1 MKKNLFYYL
10 FAVIC
15 SVALFT
21 SCSDD
26 DEDTTWQQ
34 IPEITNDNVT
44 LKLNNTTLVGATA
57 TLDIINGE
65 NAKVT
70 LINAIYG
77 HASVP
82 VNVIMEKKND
92 TSYNFSGTTDL
103 EAARMEVSNSP
114 LKITVSG
121 TVDTTGKMT
130 IDVATSGW
138 AAVSGVY
145 ANDSLAITFDGKS
158 HNNGSDYAVTLIAKE
173 NGSAATLVFKKIIN
187 VALNVEA
194 DVTLD
199 NGKISGTVEPKLG
212 YIITI
217 NGSVDNNGK
226 LTLNLVSSGY
236 GTIDASYSAKGNAI
250 TYNGK
255 ELTSGSVSIK
265 VLSEKAAQVTL
276 NGMLVGSRTA
286 VIEEAVITKEE
297 GKEVYAL
304 SGEMKNND
312 YTVVFKGTVGE
323 DRKLTAEVTYKV
335 IGDIVGKWNLMKT
348 SENMAAPIF
357 KFATNKGSVTLPE
370 SLLAIIP
377 DDMKPMF
384 PATMKDAQLTQVIQY
399 LLANYAV
406 YLQSI
411 EFAENGRVIATYI
424 DMPKDVN
431 GDGKID
437 AQDAVDTT
445 PKTFALLQYYMKD
458 GQLYLA
464 FDLSELMSM
473 MPTYESRGWDPSGI
487 LTEGIEGIPV
497 NYQIA
502 GNTLS
507 VYLVTDVV
515 VGLAGFA
522 NGMLPIIGMML
533 PEEMKPQ
540 FKVIETIFSA
550 IVEGIIPEVKELE
563 VGLMFTK

>member
-70 LINAIYG
+70 LINVIYG

-473 MPTYESRGWDPSGI
+473 MPTYESRGWDPSGGI
-487 LTEGIEGIPV
+487 LTEGIPV

>member
-487 LTEGIEGIPV
+487 LTEDIPV

>member
-121 TVDTTGKMT
+121 WWKKNNIGGED
-130 IDVATSGW
+130 W
-138 AAVSGVY
+138 Y
-145 ANDSLAITFDGKS
+145 Y
-158 HNNGSDYAVTLIAKE
+158 NNGSDYAVTLIAKE
-173 NGSAATLVFKKIIN
+173 KGSAATLVFKKIIN

-487 LTEGIEGIPV
+487 LTEGIPV

>member
-487 LTEGIEGIPV
+487 LTESIPV

>member
-473 MPTYESRGWDPSGI
+473 MPTYESRGWDHSGI
-487 LTEGIEGIPV
+487 LTEGIPV

>member
-473 MPTYESRGWDPSGI
+473 MPTYESRGWDPS
-487 LTEGIEGIPV
+487 EGIPV

>member
-377 DDMKPMF
+377 DDMKLMF

-487 LTEGIEGIPV
+487 LGIPV

>member
-1 MKKNLFYYL
+1 M
-10 FAVIC
+10 
-15 SVALFT
+15 
-21 SCSDD
+21 
-26 DEDTTWQQ
+26 
-34 IPEITNDNVT
+34 
-44 LKLNNTTLVGATA
+44 
-57 TLDIINGE
+57 
-65 NAKVT
+65 
-70 LINAIYG
+70 
-77 HASVP
+77 
-82 VNVIMEKKND
+82 
-92 TSYNFSGTTDL
+92 
-103 EAARMEVSNSP
+103 
-114 LKITVSG
+114 
-121 TVDTTGKMT
+121 
-130 IDVATSGW
+130 
-138 AAVSGVY
+138 
-145 ANDSLAITFDGKS
+145 
-158 HNNGSDYAVTLIAKE
+158 
-173 NGSAATLVFKKIIN
+173 
-187 VALNVEA
+187 
-194 DVTLD
+194 
-199 NGKISGTVEPKLG
+199 
-212 YIITI
+212 
-217 NGSVDNNGK
+217 
-226 LTLNLVSSGY
+226 
-236 GTIDASYSAKGNAI
+236 
-250 TYNGK
+250 
-255 ELTSGSVSIK
+255 
-265 VLSEKAAQVTL
+265 
-276 NGMLVGSRTA
+276 
-286 VIEEAVITKEE
+286 
-297 GKEVYAL
+297 
-304 SGEMKNND
+304 
-312 YTVVFKGTVGE
+312 
-323 DRKLTAEVTYKV
+323 
-335 IGDIVGKWNLMKT
+335 
-348 SENMAAPIF
+348 
-357 KFATNKGSVTLPE
+357 TLPE

-473 MPTYESRGWDPSGI
+473 MPPYESSGWDPSGI
-487 LTEGIEGIPV
+487 LTEGPV

-515 VGLAGFA
+515 VGLAGYA
-522 NGMLPIIGMML
+522 YGMLPIIGMML

>member
-473 MPTYESRGWDPSGI
+473 MPTYESRGWDPGI
-487 LTEGIEGIPV
+487 LTEGIPV

>member
-473 MPTYESRGWDPSGI
+473 MPTYESRGWDLSGI
-487 LTEGIEGIPV
+487 LTEGGIPV

>member
-1 MKKNLFYYL
+1 MKKNFFYYL

-15 SVALFT
+15 SVTLFT
-21 SCSDD
+21 ACSDD

-103 EAARMEVSNSP
+103 EAARMEASNSP

-212 YIITI
+212 YTITI

-250 TYNGK
+250 TYNDK

-265 VLSEKAAQVTL
+265 VLSEKTAQVTL
-276 NGMLVGSRTA
+276 NGMLVGGRTP

-304 SGEMKNND
+304 SGELKNND

-348 SENMAAPIF
+348 PENMAAPIF

-377 DDMKPMF
+377 ENMKPMF
-384 PATMKDAQLTQVIQY
+384 PATMKDAQLTQVIQG

-437 AQDAVDTT
+437 AQGAVDTT

-473 MPTYESRGWDPSGI
+473 MSTDESRGWDLSGI
-487 LTEGIEGIPV
+487 LTEGIPV

>member
-473 MPTYESRGWDPSGI
+473 MPTYESRGCDPSGI
-487 LTEGIEGIPV
+487 LTEGIPV

>member
-265 VLSEKAAQVTL
+265 VLPEKAAQVTL

-377 DDMKPMF
+377 DDMKLMF

-487 LTEGIEGIPV
+487 LTESIPV

-522 NGMLPIIGMML
+522 NEMLPIIGMML

>member
-70 LINAIYG
+70 LINVIYG

-473 MPTYESRGWDPSGI
+473 MPTYESRGWDLSGI
-487 LTEGIEGIPV
+487 LTEGIPV

>member
-473 MPTYESRGWDPSGI
+473 MPTYESRGWDSSGI
-487 LTEGIEGIPV
+487 LTEGIPV

>member
-70 LINAIYG
+70 LINVIYG

-487 LTEGIEGIPV
+487 LTEGITV

>member
-473 MPTYESRGWDPSGI
+473 MPTYESRGPSGI
-487 LTEGIEGIPV
+487 LTEGIPV

>member
-70 LINAIYG
+70 LINVIYG

-487 LTEGIEGIPV
+487 LGIPV

>member
-70 LINAIYG
+70 LINVIYG

-473 MPTYESRGWDPSGI
+473 MPTYESRGGDPSGI
-487 LTEGIEGIPV
+487 LTEGIPV

>member
-1 MKKNLFYYL
+1 M
-10 FAVIC
+10 
-15 SVALFT
+15 
-21 SCSDD
+21 
-26 DEDTTWQQ
+26 
-34 IPEITNDNVT
+34 
-44 LKLNNTTLVGATA
+44 
-57 TLDIINGE
+57 
-65 NAKVT
+65 
-70 LINAIYG
+70 
-77 HASVP
+77 
-82 VNVIMEKKND
+82 
-92 TSYNFSGTTDL
+92 
-103 EAARMEVSNSP
+103 
-114 LKITVSG
+114 
-121 TVDTTGKMT
+121 
-130 IDVATSGW
+130 
-138 AAVSGVY
+138 
-145 ANDSLAITFDGKS
+145 
-158 HNNGSDYAVTLIAKE
+158 
-173 NGSAATLVFKKIIN
+173 
-187 VALNVEA
+187 
-194 DVTLD
+194 
-199 NGKISGTVEPKLG
+199 G
-212 YIITI
+212 YTITI

-250 TYNGK
+250 TYNDK

-265 VLSEKAAQVTL
+265 VLSEKTAQVTL
-276 NGMLVGSRTA
+276 NGMLVGGRTP

-304 SGEMKNND
+304 SGELKNND

-348 SENMAAPIF
+348 PENMAAPIF

-370 SLLAIIP
+370 SLLDIIP
-377 DDMKPMF
+377 ENMKPMF
-384 PATMKDAQLTQVIQY
+384 PATMKDAQLTQVIQG
-399 LLANYAV
+399 LLVNYAV

-437 AQDAVDTT
+437 DQDAVDTT

-473 MPTYESRGWDPSGI
+473 MSTDESRGWDPSGI
-487 LTEGIEGIPV
+487 LTEGIPV

-522 NGMLPIIGMML
+522 NRMLPIIGMML

>member
-487 LTEGIEGIPV
+487 LTEDIPV

-515 VGLAGFA
+515 VELAGLA

>member
-15 SVALFT
+15 SVTLFT
-21 SCSDD
+21 ACSDD

-44 LKLNNTTLVGATA
+44 LKLNNTTPAGATA
-57 TLDIINGE
+57 TIDIINGE

-70 LINAIYG
+70 LINAVYG

-82 VNVIMEKKND
+82 VNVTMEKKND

-103 EAARMEVSNSP
+103 EAARMEASNSP
-114 LKITVSG
+114 LKVTVNG
-121 TVDTTGKMT
+121 TVDTAGKMT

-194 DVTLD
+194 DVTLN

-212 YIITI
+212 YTITI
-217 NGSVDNNGK
+217 DGSVDNSGK
-226 LTLNLVSSGY
+226 LTLDLVSSGY

-276 NGMLVGSRTA
+276 SGMLVGSRTA

-304 SGEMKNND
+304 SGELKNND
-312 YTVVFKGTVGE
+312 YTVTFKGTVGE
-323 DRKLTAEVTYKV
+323 DRKLTAEVTYRV
-335 IGDIVGKWNLMKT
+335 IGDIIGKWNLMKT
-348 SENMAAPIF
+348 PENMAAPIF

-370 SLLAIIP
+370 SLLDIIP
-377 DDMKPMF
+377 ENMKPMF
-384 PATMKDAQLTQVIQY
+384 PATMPDAQLTQVIQA
-399 LLANYAV
+399 LLGTYAV

-411 EFAENGRVIATYI
+411 EFAENGRVIASYI

-445 PKTFALLQYYMKD
+445 PKTFAMLQYYMKD

-464 FDLSELMSM
+464 FDLSELLSM
-473 MPTYESRGWDPSGI
+473 MSVDNSRSWDPSTV
-487 LTEGIEGIPV
+487 LTEGIPV
-497 NYQIA
+497 SYQVA

-507 VYLVTDVV
+507 VSLVTDVV

-522 NGMLPIIGMML
+522 NTMLPIIGMML

-540 FKVIETIFSA
+540 FAVIEKIFSA
-550 IVEGIIPEVKELE
+550 IVEGIIPDVKELE

>member
-473 MPTYESRGWDPSGI
+473 MPTYESRGCDPSGI
-487 LTEGIEGIPV
+487 LTEGIPV

-522 NGMLPIIGMML
+522 NEMLPIIGMML

>member
-70 LINAIYG
+70 LINVIYG

-487 LTEGIEGIPV
+487 LTEGGIPV

>member
-1 MKKNLFYYL
+1 
-10 FAVIC
+10 
-15 SVALFT
+15 
-21 SCSDD
+21 
-26 DEDTTWQQ
+26 
-34 IPEITNDNVT
+34 
-44 LKLNNTTLVGATA
+44 
-57 TLDIINGE
+57 
-65 NAKVT
+65 
-70 LINAIYG
+70 
-77 HASVP
+77 
-82 VNVIMEKKND
+82 
-92 TSYNFSGTTDL
+92 
-103 EAARMEVSNSP
+103 
-114 LKITVSG
+114 
-121 TVDTTGKMT
+121 
-130 IDVATSGW
+130 
-138 AAVSGVY
+138 
-145 ANDSLAITFDGKS
+145 
-158 HNNGSDYAVTLIAKE
+158 
-173 NGSAATLVFKKIIN
+173 
-187 VALNVEA
+187 
-194 DVTLD
+194 
-199 NGKISGTVEPKLG
+199 
-212 YIITI
+212 
-217 NGSVDNNGK
+217 
-226 LTLNLVSSGY
+226 
-236 GTIDASYSAKGNAI
+236 
-250 TYNGK
+250 
-255 ELTSGSVSIK
+255 
-265 VLSEKAAQVTL
+265 
-276 NGMLVGSRTA
+276 
-286 VIEEAVITKEE
+286 
-297 GKEVYAL
+297 
-304 SGEMKNND
+304 MKNND

-348 SENMAAPIF
+348 PENMAAPIF

-370 SLLAIIP
+370 SLLDIIP
-377 DDMKPMF
+377 ENMKPMF
-384 PATMKDAQLTQVIQY
+384 PATMKDAQLTQVIQG
-399 LLANYAV
+399 LLVNYAV

-437 AQDAVDTT
+437 DQDAVDTT

-473 MPTYESRGWDPSGI
+473 MSTDESRGWDPSGI
-487 LTEGIEGIPV
+487 LTEGIPV

-522 NGMLPIIGMML
+522 NRMLPIIGMML